1 MAFSPMI
8 DTIFSRIGRWR
19 PGCLWA
25 ISGGA
30 IGGGLFLLLI
40 VLGFLWRSSA
50 PDRPEVTPV
59 LTIFVRP
66 SISPI
71 PVTQTAL
78 SFEPNPTDTPEQPAL
93 PQDSFLHGQLVAVFG
108 TGGDGLRL
116 RNQPSLNGIISFL
129 ALENEVFR
137 VTDGPVFGEGY
148 MWWHLV
154 NPYDN
159 NKTGWGVANYLRSVD
174 SP

>member
-1 MAFSPMI
+1 MVDI
-8 DTIFSRIGRWR
+8 LFSRIGRWR

-25 ISGGA
+25 VSGGA
-30 IGGGLFLLLI
+30 FGGGLFLLLV
-40 VLGFLWRSSA
+40 VLGFVWRVSA
-50 PDRPEVTPV
+50 PNRPKVTPV
-59 LTIFVRP
+59 LTMLVPPI
-66 SISPI
+66 ISPI
-71 PVTQTAL
+71 PATQTAV
-78 SFEPNPTDTPEQPAL
+78 SIEPNPTNTPEQPAL

-116 RNQPSLNGIISFL
+116 RNQPNLDGIISFL

-137 VTDGPVFGEGY
+137 VNDGPVYSDGY
-148 MWWHLV
+148 MWWYLV

-159 NKTGWGVANYLRSVD
+159 NKAGWGVANYLRSLA